1 MHNKEKQ
8 IKNLKDESFKQQK
21 KLMDLREKEANLYSD
36 IQGTMA
42 ALRNLQAQINKL
54 HQELSRQQELLYNA
68 EYQIQL
74 LERRVARANG
84 ERTTKETAI
93 LNHQIEAAEDKK
105 RKAKELL
112 DDLIRA
118 IKNLTDERRN
128 LERNI
133 KKYEEE
139 KEKET
144 KQIEKL
150 NLENDMTTQELN
162 KIIKEKENTMVQH
175 DIMKLEILKIQE
187 RLKSAQNDVLEREN
201 KKNQL
206 ELALSEK
213 EKEISV
219 HKAVLLAEYKAA
231 EQERHKIAVELAKRQ
246 NMVKNNKIKFESLI
260 QSKQGSNGAN
270 IHEHSQAYYMIK
282 AGQEKEEL
290 QRKED
295 ELNAKILKAESEKTA
310 LQQTKAH
317 LMNRNTNYRDYFE
330 NRGWTRKDVEQKQ
343 HLDDQLKIAGDN
355 LIKKR
360 TEYQKIKAEIEENQ
374 RVFTEGQSK
383 LEILY
388 DQSRQAEAKL
398 NKVNE
403 EFDKQAD
410 KRVRAGKFLKKAQD
424 DLKKSKIEF
433 EPEKVSQTVL
443 AMIEDQTNL
452 KKTLHSIVQ

>member
-1 MHNKEKQ
+1 
-8 IKNLKDESFKQQK
+8 
-21 KLMDLREKEANLYSD
+21 MDLREKEANLYSD

-74 LERRVARANG
+74 LERKVARANG
-84 ERTTKETAI
+84 ERTTKETAL
-93 LNHQIEAAEDKK
+93 LNSQIEAAEDKK
-105 RKAKELL
+105 LKAKTLL

-162 KIIKEKENTMVQH
+162 KIIKEKENAMVQH

-187 RLKSAQNDVLEREN
+187 RLKAAQNDVLEREN

-206 ELALSEK
+206 ELALSER

-246 NMVKNNKIKFESLI
+246 TMVKNNKIKFESLI
-260 QSKQGSNGAN
+260 QSKQGSNGVN

-295 ELNAKILKAESEKTA
+295 ELNAKILKANSELTA
-310 LQQTKAH
+310 LRQTKAH

-355 LIKKR
+355 LMIKQNEFK
-360 TEYQKIKAEIEENQ
+360 KIKAEIEENQ
-374 RVFTEGQSK
+374 RVFTEAQTK
-383 LEILY
+383 LEVLH
-388 DQSRQAEAKL
+388 DQSRQAESQLTKI
-398 NKVNE
+398 NE
-403 EFDKQAD
+403 EVDKQTE
-410 KRVRAGKFLKKAQD
+410 KRVRAEKFLKKIND
-424 DLKKSKIEF
+424 DIKKNKIEIDQ
-433 EPEKVSQTVL
+433 EKVSQTVQS
-443 AMIEDQTNL
+443 MIEDQTNIR
-452 KKTLHSIVQ
+452 KTLHSAIQ